1 MLISL
6 RLHVMQF
13 GSLLRRY
20 EIVPL
25 AEKMSACQTLKACNL
40 LGMFLLVCVT
50 LVSQPLFPSHIHT
63 LVHMHTPML
72 TRTVYTCMLHVCAS
86 QPPALKNVSAQWL

>member
-1 MLISL
+1 MLICQH
-6 RLHVMQF
+6 LHVMQF

-40 LGMFLLVCVT
+40 LGMFLLVCGT
-50 LVSQPLFPSHIHT
+50 LVSQPLFHT
-63 LVHMHTPML
+63 HTCAHTYPH
-72 TRTVYTCMLHVCAS
+72 THTYTHKRRLACSMCVLLS
-86 QPPALKNVSAQWL
+86 PRP

>member
-1 MLISL
+1 MLI
-6 RLHVMQF
+6 RQHLHVMQF

-50 LVSQPLFPSHIHT
+50 LVSQPLTRIHT
-63 LVHMHTPML
+63 LVHMHTPTL
-72 TRTVYTCMLHVCAS
+72 ARTYRLAFSMCVLLS
-86 QPPALKNVSAQWL
+86 PRP